1 MRLLYVSCDWLG
13 LLLGTDEERGL
24 AYWKSMRNVDTQK
37 LSSSLQ
43 LKLSRTYDLP
53 FGMSSIQQSR
63 IARYI
68 PFLPT
73 CGRPPVARFVHENV
87 TDC

>member
-1 MRLLYVSCDWLG
+1 MFHVTDWLS

-24 AYWKSMRNVDTQK
+24 AYWKSMRNADTQQ

-43 LKLSRTYDLP
+43 QKLSRTYDLP

-63 IARYI
+63 FARYI

-73 CGRPPVARFVHENV
+73 FGRPPVTRFVQELCH
-87 TDC
+87 